1 MPSVDTIAAIAT
13 APGRAGIGVI
23 RLSGE
28 NLGDLATALCERILA
43 PRHAT
48 LSHFRD
54 AHGELIDQGIAL
66 FFPAPASYTGEDV
79 LELQGHGGD
88 AVLRALLQ
96 RCLSLGARVAEPGEF
111 TKRAYLNG
119 KLDLAQAEAVADLI
133 DAATE
138 EAAKGAARSLS
149 GEFSARVQE
158 LVRELINLR
167 MLVEASLDFPEE
179 DVDFLKAANAN
190 GQLVEIEAKL
200 NAVLLAA
207 QQGSLLRA
215 GLRVALVGRPNV
227 GKSSLLN
234 LLAGEDLAIV
244 TPIPGTTRDP
254 VRAPIQVDGVPLHII
269 DTAGL
274 RNPTDAVELIGVERS
289 WQAAQQAN
297 IVVHVCDASVGTTE
311 EDGAIAKRLPSGTQ
325 VLRVFNKVDLLA
337 AGATSQD
344 NDAQLYM
351 SAKTGAG
358 LAQLKSRLLAMAGW
372 HPGDESVIVARE
384 RHLQALH
391 AARDHL
397 VDARQRTAQLE
408 LFAEEL
414 RHAQQALSRIS
425 GEFTADELLGEIF
438 SRFCIGK

>member
-1 MPSVDTIAAIAT
+1 M
-13 APGRAGIGVI
+13 
-23 RLSGE
+23 
-28 NLGDLATALCERILA
+28 
-43 PRHAT
+43 
-48 LSHFRD
+48 
-54 AHGELIDQGIAL
+54 IDQGIAL
-66 FFPAPASYTGEDV
+66 FFRAPASYTGEDV

-96 RCLSLGARVAEPGEF
+96 RCLSLGARIAEPGEF

-138 EAAKGAARSLS
+138 EAAKGAARSLC

-158 LVRELINLR
+158 LVQGLINLR

-179 DVDFLKAANAN
+179 DVDFLKAANAM
-190 GQLVEIEAKL
+190 GQLSEIEVKL
-200 NAVLLAA
+200 GAVLQAA

-234 LLAGEDLAIV
+234 LLAGEELAIV
-244 TPIPGTTRDP
+244 TAIPGTTRDP
-254 VRAPIQVDGVPLHII
+254 VRAPIQLDGVPLHFV

-274 RNPTDAVELIGVERS
+274 RDTIDAVELIGVKRS
-289 WQAAQQAN
+289 WQAAQEAN
-297 IVVHVCDASVGTTE
+297 IVVHVCDASVGTTA
-311 EDGAIAKRLPSGTQ
+311 EDRAIAARLPAQAQ
-325 VLRVFNKVDLLA
+325 VLRLFNKMDLL
-337 AGATSQD
+337 TVIPNQD
-344 NDAQLYM
+344 DSAPLYI

-358 LAQLKSRLLAMAGW
+358 LAELKSRLLAMAGW
-372 HPGDESVIVARE
+372 RPGEESVIVARE
-384 RHLQALH
+384 RHMQALH

-397 VDARQRTAQLE
+397 VDARRQVAQLE

-414 RHAQQALSRIS
+414 RQAQQALAKIT
-425 GEFTADELLGEIF
+425 GEFSADDLLGEIF

>member
-1 MPSVDTIAAIAT
+1 M
-13 APGRAGIGVI
+13 
-23 RLSGE
+23 
-28 NLGDLATALCERILA
+28 
-43 PRHAT
+43 
-48 LSHFRD
+48 
-54 AHGELIDQGIAL
+54 IDQGIAL
-66 FFPAPASYTGEDV
+66 FFRAPASYTGEDV

-96 RCLSLGARVAEPGEF
+96 RCLSLGARIAEPGEF

-138 EAAKGAARSLS
+138 EAAKGAARSLC
-149 GEFSARVQE
+149 GEFSARIQGLVQG
-158 LVRELINLR
+158 LINLR

-179 DVDFLKAANAN
+179 DVDFLKAANAM
-190 GQLVEIEAKL
+190 GQLSEIEVKL
-200 NAVLLAA
+200 GAVLQAA

-234 LLAGEDLAIV
+234 LLAGEELAIV
-244 TPIPGTTRDP
+244 TAIPGTTRDP
-254 VRAPIQVDGVPLHII
+254 VRAPIQLDGVPLHFV

-274 RNPTDAVELIGVERS
+274 RDTIDAVELIGVKRS
-289 WQAAQQAN
+289 WQAAQEAN
-297 IVVHVCDASVGTTE
+297 IVVHVCDASVGTTA
-311 EDGAIAKRLPSGTQ
+311 EDRAIAARLPAQAQ
-325 VLRVFNKVDLLA
+325 VLRLFNKMDLL
-337 AGATSQD
+337 TVIPNQD
-344 NDAQLYM
+344 DSAPLYI

-358 LAQLKSRLLAMAGW
+358 LAELKSRLLAMAGW
-372 HPGDESVIVARE
+372 RPGEESVIVARE
-384 RHLQALH
+384 RHMQALH

-397 VDARQRTAQLE
+397 VDARRQVAQLE

-414 RHAQQALSRIS
+414 RQAQQALAKIT
-425 GEFTADELLGEIF
+425 GEFSADDLLGEIF

>member
-1 MPSVDTIAAIAT
+1 M
-13 APGRAGIGVI
+13 
-23 RLSGE
+23 
-28 NLGDLATALCERILA
+28 
-43 PRHAT
+43 
-48 LSHFRD
+48 
-54 AHGELIDQGIAL
+54 IDQGIAL
-66 FFPAPASYTGEDV
+66 FFRAPASYTGEDV

-96 RCLSLGARVAEPGEF
+96 RCLSLGARIAEPGEF

-138 EAAKGAARSLS
+138 EAAKGAARSLC

-158 LVRELINLR
+158 LVQGLINLR

-179 DVDFLKAANAN
+179 DVDFLKAANAM
-190 GQLVEIEAKL
+190 GQLSEIEVKL
-200 NAVLLAA
+200 GAVLQAA

-234 LLAGEDLAIV
+234 LLAGEELAIV
-244 TPIPGTTRDP
+244 TAIPGTTRDP
-254 VRAPIQVDGVPLHII
+254 VRAPIQLDGVPLHFV

-274 RNPTDAVELIGVERS
+274 RDTIDAVELIGVKRS
-289 WQAAQQAN
+289 WQAAQEAN
-297 IVVHVCDASVGTTE
+297 IVVHVCDASVGTTA
-311 EDGAIAKRLPSGTQ
+311 EDRAIAARLPAQAQ
-325 VLRVFNKVDLLA
+325 VLRLFNKMDLL
-337 AGATSQD
+337 TVIPNQD
-344 NDAQLYM
+344 DSAPLYI

-358 LAQLKSRLLAMAGW
+358 LAELKSRLLAMVGW
-372 HPGDESVIVARE
+372 RPGEESVIVARE
-384 RHLQALH
+384 RHMQALH

-397 VDARQRTAQLE
+397 VDARRQAKQLE
-408 LFAEEL
+408 LFAEAL
-414 RHAQQALSRIS
+414 RQAQQALAKIT
-425 GEFTADELLGEIF
+425 GEFSADDLLGEIF

>member
-1 MPSVDTIAAIAT
+1 M
-13 APGRAGIGVI
+13 
-23 RLSGE
+23 
-28 NLGDLATALCERILA
+28 
-43 PRHAT
+43 
-48 LSHFRD
+48 
-54 AHGELIDQGIAL
+54 IDQGIAL
-66 FFPAPASYTGEDV
+66 FFRAPASYTGEDV

-96 RCLSLGARVAEPGEF
+96 RCLSLGARIAEPGEF

-138 EAAKGAARSLS
+138 EAAKGAARSLC

-158 LVRELINLR
+158 LVQGLINLR

-179 DVDFLKAANAN
+179 DVDFLKAANAM
-190 GQLVEIEAKL
+190 GQLSEIEVKL
-200 NAVLLAA
+200 GAVLQAA

-234 LLAGEDLAIV
+234 LLAGEELAIV
-244 TPIPGTTRDP
+244 TAIPGTTRDP
-254 VRAPIQVDGVPLHII
+254 VRAPIQLDGVPLHFV

-274 RNPTDAVELIGVERS
+274 RDTIDAVELIGVKRS
-289 WQAAQQAN
+289 WQAAQEAN
-297 IVVHVCDASVGTTE
+297 IVVHVCDASVGTTA
-311 EDGAIAKRLPSGTQ
+311 EDRAIAARLPAQAQ
-325 VLRVFNKVDLLA
+325 VLRLFNKMDLL
-337 AGATSQD
+337 TVIPNQD
-344 NDAQLYM
+344 DSAPLYI

-358 LAQLKSRLLAMAGW
+358 LAELKSRLLAMAGW
-372 HPGDESVIVARE
+372 RPGEESVIVARE
-384 RHLQALH
+384 RHMQALH

-397 VDARQRTAQLE
+397 VDARRQVAQLE
-408 LFAEEL
+408 LFAEAL
-414 RHAQQALSRIS
+414 RQAQQSLAKIT
-425 GEFTADELLGEIF
+425 GEFSADDLLGEIF

>member
-1 MPSVDTIAAIAT
+1 M
-13 APGRAGIGVI
+13 
-23 RLSGE
+23 
-28 NLGDLATALCERILA
+28 
-43 PRHAT
+43 
-48 LSHFRD
+48 
-54 AHGELIDQGIAL
+54 IDQGIAL
-66 FFPAPASYTGEDV
+66 FFRAPASYTGEDV

-96 RCLSLGARVAEPGEF
+96 RCLSLGARIAEPGEF

-138 EAAKGAARSLS
+138 EAAKGAARSLC

-158 LVRELINLR
+158 LVQGLINLR

-179 DVDFLKAANAN
+179 DVDFLKAANAM
-190 GQLVEIEAKL
+190 GQLSEIEVKL
-200 NAVLLAA
+200 GAVLQAA

-234 LLAGEDLAIV
+234 LLAGEELAIV
-244 TPIPGTTRDP
+244 TAIPGTTRDP
-254 VRAPIQVDGVPLHII
+254 VRAPIQLDGVPLHFV

-274 RNPTDAVELIGVERS
+274 RDTIDAVELIGVKRS
-289 WQAAQQAN
+289 WQAAQEAN
-297 IVVHVCDASVGTTE
+297 IVVHVCDASVGTTA
-311 EDGAIAKRLPSGTQ
+311 EDRAIAARLPAQAQ
-325 VLRVFNKVDLLA
+325 VLRLFNKMDLL
-337 AGATSQD
+337 TVIPNQD
-344 NDAQLYM
+344 DSAPLYI

-358 LAQLKSRLLAMAGW
+358 LAELKSRLLAMAGW
-372 HPGDESVIVARE
+372 RPGEESVIVARE
-384 RHLQALH
+384 RHMQALH

-397 VDARQRTAQLE
+397 VDARRQVAQLE
-408 LFAEEL
+408 LFAEAL
-414 RHAQQALSRIS
+414 RQAQQALAKIT
-425 GEFTADELLGEIF
+425 GEFSADDLLGEIF

>member
-1 MPSVDTIAAIAT
+1 M
-13 APGRAGIGVI
+13 
-23 RLSGE
+23 
-28 NLGDLATALCERILA
+28 
-43 PRHAT
+43 
-48 LSHFRD
+48 
-54 AHGELIDQGIAL
+54 IDQGIAL
-66 FFPAPASYTGEDV
+66 FFRAPASYTGEDV

-96 RCLSLGARVAEPGEF
+96 RCLSLGARIAEPGEF

-138 EAAKGAARSLS
+138 EAAKGAARSLC

-158 LVRELINLR
+158 LVQGLINLR

-179 DVDFLKAANAN
+179 DVDFLKAANAM
-190 GQLVEIEAKL
+190 GQLSEIEVKL
-200 NAVLLAA
+200 GAVLQAA

-234 LLAGEDLAIV
+234 LLAGEELAIV
-244 TPIPGTTRDP
+244 TAIPGTTRDP
-254 VRAPIQVDGVPLHII
+254 VRAPIQLDGVPLHFV

-274 RNPTDAVELIGVERS
+274 RDTIDAVELIGVKRS
-289 WQAAQQAN
+289 WQAAQEAN
-297 IVVHVCDASVGTTE
+297 IVVHVCDASVGTTA
-311 EDGAIAKRLPSGTQ
+311 EDRAIAARLPAQAQ
-325 VLRVFNKVDLLA
+325 VLRLFNKMDLL
-337 AGATSQD
+337 TVIPNQD
-344 NDAQLYM
+344 DSAPLYI

-358 LAQLKSRLLAMAGW
+358 LAELKSRLLAMAGW
-372 HPGDESVIVARE
+372 RPGEESVIVARE
-384 RHLQALH
+384 RHMQALH

-397 VDARQRTAQLE
+397 VDARRQAKQLE
-408 LFAEEL
+408 LFAEAL
-414 RHAQQALSRIS
+414 RQAQQALAQIS
-425 GEFTADELLGEIF
+425 GEFSADDLLGEIF

>member
-1 MPSVDTIAAIAT
+1 M
-13 APGRAGIGVI
+13 
-23 RLSGE
+23 
-28 NLGDLATALCERILA
+28 
-43 PRHAT
+43 
-48 LSHFRD
+48 
-54 AHGELIDQGIAL
+54 IDQGIAL
-66 FFPAPASYTGEDV
+66 FFRAPASYTGEDV

-96 RCLSLGARVAEPGEF
+96 RCLSLGARIAEPGEF

-138 EAAKGAARSLS
+138 EAAKGAARSLC

-158 LVRELINLR
+158 LVQGLINLR

-179 DVDFLKAANAN
+179 DVDFLKAANAM
-190 GQLVEIEAKL
+190 GQLSEIEVKL
-200 NAVLLAA
+200 GAVLQAA

-234 LLAGEDLAIV
+234 LLAGEELAIV
-244 TPIPGTTRDP
+244 TAIPGTTRDP
-254 VRAPIQVDGVPLHII
+254 VRAPIQLDGVPLHFV

-274 RNPTDAVELIGVERS
+274 RDTNDAVEQIGVKRS
-289 WQAAQQAN
+289 WQAAQEAN
-297 IVVHVCDASVGTTE
+297 IVVHVCDASVGTTA
-311 EDGAIAKRLPSGTQ
+311 EDRAIAARLPAQAQ
-325 VLRVFNKVDLLA
+325 VLRLFNKMDLL
-337 AGATSQD
+337 TVIPNQD
-344 NDAQLYM
+344 DSAPLYI

-358 LAQLKSRLLAMAGW
+358 LAELKSRLLAMAGW
-372 HPGDESVIVARE
+372 RPGEESVIVARE
-384 RHLQALH
+384 RHMQALH

-397 VDARQRTAQLE
+397 VDARRQAKQLE
-408 LFAEEL
+408 LFAEAL
-414 RHAQQALSRIS
+414 RQAQQALAQIS
-425 GEFTADELLGEIF
+425 GEFSADDLLGEIF